1 MEISKLTELLN
12 NYQLGVV
19 VAVRPHSTDSKRVE
33 VLVHQLLHD
42 KDSNKLLTPVEQAMM
57 LSSGINCL
65 INLYENKDDQK
76 TAFDFILESIINEFE
91 NVNNY
96 SDIKVIETP
105 IEIKKEDKEI
115 EKI

>member
-12 NYQLGVV
+12 DYQIGVV
-19 VAVRPHSTDSKRVE
+19 VAVRPHSTDNKRVE

-42 KDSNKLLTPVEQAMM
+42 KDTNTLLTPVEQAMM

-76 TAFDFILESIINEFE
+76 AVFDFILESIINEFE